1 MILFIGCLDCYC
13 CLVSGTISAS
23 TIEMSQS
30 HLFRALCEFTDHSAR
45 QSLLTILSEMYTLMP
60 KVGYLLLYFL
70 SADRC
75 SAPASERRTLKEKAA
90 VYKDLC
96 ESIDAKYSL
105 DICLVNDMRQCQ
117 EDDVNMF
124 VHLVPEI
131 FANFPRHSIGN
142 VDLLYLI
149 VSCIDGGQIQTLVCH
164 ILSRD
169 IVMFKKDSFKDV
181 VQSSLQWETFE
192 QYAMWYLASAH
203 DLPVEPVIPLLP
215 RIHSRYPEAQ
225 SNVLLMLKKE
235 SPSYEII
242 KNILA
247 REVVKRDPFVTS
259 VLTCWMSEYDDT
271 LADLIST
278 MLVKQA
284 SSFPSSSAT
293 SGKRKRGGQPGL
305 SHPAELCL
313 GHLDMLRQRLANHP
327 KHADFLNQPS
337 IRSGLQ
343 TVRSSCT
350 ETQKSKFSD
359 LFALADSDSESEES
373 SPPLKSSSSSSKSK
387 RSSNSSTKSPGKS
400 KKSSAASAVAKNS
413 PAVSSDDS
421 DSGSDKEVTITSRK
435 KGSGGGGG
443 SRGSGSSKNPS
454 RKRTKN
460 VSYKIPSEESSDEE
474 EVVKR
479 APKKKKK
486 VSSAANSDSD

>member
-1 MILFIGCLDCYC
+1 
-13 CLVSGTISAS
+13 
-23 TIEMSQS
+23 
-30 HLFRALCEFTDHSAR
+30 
-45 QSLLTILSEMYTLMP
+45 MYTLMP

-75 SAPASERRTLKEKAA
+75 SAPSSERRTVKEKAS

-203 DLPVEPVIPLLP
+203 DIPVEPVIPLLP
-215 RIHSRYPEAQ
+215 RIHNRCPEAQ

-235 SPSYEII
+235 SPSYDIV
-242 KNILA
+242 KNVLA
-247 REVVKRDPFVTS
+247 REVVQRDPFVTA
-259 VLTCWMSEYDDT
+259 VLTCWMSEYDDL
-271 LADLIST
+271 LADLISSL
-278 MLVKQA
+278 LVKQA
-284 SSFPSSSAT
+284 ASLPSSSA
-293 SGKRKRGGQPGL
+293 SAGKRKRGGQPGL

-313 GHLDMLRQRLANHP
+313 GHLDMLRQRLASHP
-327 KHADFLNQPS
+327 KHADFLSQPS

-359 LFALADSDSESEES
+359 LFALADSESESEES
-373 SPPLKSSSSSSKSK
+373 SPPLKSASSSAKSK

-400 KKSSAASAVAKNS
+400 KKNSAAASAAKNS

-421 DSGSDKEVTITSRK
+421 ESDSDKEVTITSRK
-435 KGSGGGGG
+435 KSSGGSRGGGG
-443 SRGSGSSKNPS
+443 SSSSKNPS

-460 VSYKIPSEESSDEE
+460 VSYKISSEESSDDE
-474 EVVKR
+474 EVIKR

>member
-1 MILFIGCLDCYC
+1 M
-13 CLVSGTISAS
+13 
-23 TIEMSQS
+23 
-30 HLFRALCEFTDHSAR
+30 
-45 QSLLTILSEMYTLMP
+45 LTILSEMYTLMP

-149 VSCIDGGQIQTLVCH
+149 VSCIDGGQIQALVCH

-169 IVMFKKDSFKDV
+169 IIMFKKDSFKDV

-235 SPSYEII
+235 SPSYDII
-242 KNILA
+242 KNVFA
-247 REVVKRDPFVTS
+247 REVVPRDPFVTS
-259 VLTCWMSEYDDT
+259 VLTCWMSEYDDM
-271 LADLIST
+271 LADLITSL
-278 MLVKQA
+278 LVKQA
-284 SSFPSSSAT
+284 SSLPSSSAT
-293 SGKRKRGGQPGL
+293 SGKRKRGGQTGL

-400 KKSSAASAVAKNS
+400 KKNSAAASSVAKNS

-435 KGSGGGGG
+435 KGSSGGGGG
-443 SRGSGSSKNPS
+443 SRGGSSSKNPS

-460 VSYKIPSEESSDEE
+460 VSYKISSEESSDDE

>member
-1 MILFIGCLDCYC
+1 M
-13 CLVSGTISAS
+13 
-23 TIEMSQS
+23 
-30 HLFRALCEFTDHSAR
+30 
-45 QSLLTILSEMYTLMP
+45 LTILSEMYTLMP

-90 VYKDLC
+90 MYKDLC

-181 VQSSLQWETFE
+181 VQNSLQWETFE

-203 DLPVEPVIPLLP
+203 ELPVEPVIPLLP
-215 RIHSRYPEAQ
+215 RIHNRYPEAQ

-235 SPSYEII
+235 SPSYEIL

-247 REVVKRDPFVTS
+247 REVVRGDPFVTS
-259 VLTCWMSEYDDT
+259 VLTCWMSEYDDM
-271 LADLIST
+271 LADLITS
-278 MLVKQA
+278 LLIKQA
-284 SSFPSSSAT
+284 ASLPSSAAAT

-327 KHADFLNQPS
+327 KHADFLNQPI

-400 KKSSAASAVAKNS
+400 KKNSAASAVAKNS

-421 DSGSDKEVTITSRK
+421 ESASDKEVTITSRK
-435 KGSGGGGG
+435 KGSSGGGGGG
-443 SRGSGSSKNPS
+443 SRGSSSKNPS

-460 VSYKIPSEESSDEE
+460 VSYKISSEESSDDE

>member
-1 MILFIGCLDCYC
+1 M
-13 CLVSGTISAS
+13 
-23 TIEMSQS
+23 
-30 HLFRALCEFTDHSAR
+30 
-45 QSLLTILSEMYTLMP
+45 LTILSEMYTLMP

-75 SAPASERRTLKEKAA
+75 SAPASQRRTLKEKAA

-235 SPSYEII
+235 SPSYEIV

-247 REVVKRDPFVTS
+247 REVVQRDPFVTS
-259 VLTCWMSEYDDT
+259 VMTCWMSEYDDM
-271 LADLIST
+271 LADLISSL
-278 MLVKQA
+278 LVKQA
-284 SSFPSSSAT
+284 SSLPSSSAT

-313 GHLDMLRQRLANHP
+313 GHLDMLRQRLASPP

-350 ETQKSKFSD
+350 ETQKSRFSD

-387 RSSNSSTKSPGKS
+387 RSSNSSTKSPAKGK
-400 KKSSAASAVAKNS
+400 KNSAASSVAKNS

-421 DSGSDKEVTITSRK
+421 ESGSDKEVTITSRK
-435 KGSGGGGG
+435 KGSSGGGGG
-443 SRGSGSSKNPS
+443 SRGSGGSSKNPS

-460 VSYKIPSEESSDEE
+460 VSYKMLSSEESSDDE